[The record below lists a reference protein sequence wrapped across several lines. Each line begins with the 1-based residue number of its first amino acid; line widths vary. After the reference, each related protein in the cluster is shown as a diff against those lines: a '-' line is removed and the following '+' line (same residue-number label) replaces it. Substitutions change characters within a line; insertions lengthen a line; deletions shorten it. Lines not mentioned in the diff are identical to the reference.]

1 MSDLLPLLRD
11 LLLKQRE
18 SPELISI
25 RSGLMD
31 QAEITLEELKIQYKK
46 SGDASIMEKHDAIAN
61 ALDELQEERAEKIW
75 DMAYHQADPVKA
87 FQPHE
92 REAFF
97 VLTEMAAKLRGIS

>member
-1 MSDLLPLLRD
+1 MSDILPLLRD
-11 LLLKQRE
+11 LLIAQRE

-46 SGDASIMEKHDAIAN
+46 SGDTSIMEKHEAIAN

-87 FQPHE
+87 FTGTE
-92 REAFF
+92 KIAFS
-97 VLTEMAAKLRGIS
+97 VLVEMAAKLRGIE